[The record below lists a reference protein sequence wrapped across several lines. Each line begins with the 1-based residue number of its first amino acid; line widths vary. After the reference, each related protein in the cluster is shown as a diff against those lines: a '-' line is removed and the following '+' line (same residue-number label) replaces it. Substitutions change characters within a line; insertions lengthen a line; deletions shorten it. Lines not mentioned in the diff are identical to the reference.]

1 MSKAVRIDR
10 NGGPEELKIVDVEGK
25 TVTQLRASGEP
36 GLHRVTWNLAPGT
49 DGGGK
54 GGMGKGGKGK
64 GQPPTGKGTEEQPPP
79 LGVPGFAGG
88 RAAPPGTY
96 RVVLTVDGREFSQ
109 VLRLE
114 ADPSGRVG
122 LSAADDEESR

>member
-1 MSKAVRIDR
+1 M
-10 NGGPEELKIVDVEGK
+10 
-25 TVTQLRASGEP
+25 
-36 GLHRVTWNLAPGT
+36 
-49 DGGGK
+49 GK

-64 GQPPTGKGTEEQPPP
+64 GQAGKGAEEQPP
-79 LGVPGFAGG
+79 LGVPGFGGG